1 MQKQKSV
8 VSTKVSNNTL
18 KNATKLAQRQSLLED
33 INLIQVKAQN
43 FEVSHEELTSFVQEA
58 QKFLEEHPSDTVN
71 LMESQQLQFDIMEQ
85 FRNLGNQILS
95 MFKMKNSG
103 ETSSDDY
110 DASTDKDDDNEEI

>member
-1 MQKQKSV
+1 
-8 VSTKVSNNTL
+8 
-18 KNATKLAQRQSLLED
+18 
-33 INLIQVKAQN
+33 
-43 FEVSHEELTSFVQEA
+43 
-58 QKFLEEHPSDTVN
+58 
-71 LMESQQLQFDIMEQ
+71 MEQ